1 MVAAAYDAEF
11 FCSAGVSC
19 SPLFRLTCCP
29 LKAGRAILSP
39 RRLTGM
45 FLCFSFS
52 LCSCSFSFCPRADGC
67 PRVLL
72 LGAGFSCLVVW
83 LFLLLVVALLGSSC
97 LLLCSCCCCLA
108 SGLLFV
114 RSSVVLLCAVP
125 AVDPVRWCYAT
136 LASRFSSAA
145 SPLALAELPAA
156 VLRVRCRSC
165 SRPSSLVLLP
175 FACFWVLFRRCP
187 LCSSAEGIFSRA
199 VPPRPKNRGAIFWA
213 SWQKLTDYSRSSRLV
228 LVIAVR
234 HQIPSIFL
242 G

>member
-1 MVAAAYDAEF
+1 MAAL
-11 FCSAGVSC
+11 V
-19 SPLFRLTCCP
+19 
-29 LKAGRAILSP
+29 
-39 RRLTGM
+39 
-45 FLCFSFS
+45 
-52 LCSCSFSFCPRADGC
+52 CSFSGRASPVWWSGCFYSLLLPSWAPRAC
-67 PRVLL
+67 
-72 LGAGFSCLVVW
+72 FCVVVAAVS
-83 LFLLLVVALLGSSC
+83 LLVSC
-97 LLLCSCCCCLA
+97 
-108 SGLLFV
+108 FV